1 MFFRGSFL
9 RVSLT
14 VFTLT
19 SCLGCQI
26 TYYLHSAYHQSV
38 LANSREPIDKVLRKS
53 STTEEERRKL
63 KLVQEVKAF
72 SEKELGLKASQNYT
86 SYVKLDD
93 PYVTYIVQVA
103 YAEELKPYLWRFPF
117 IGDVPYKGYFVKSM
131 AVEEAASFPKD
142 KYDTFIRG
150 VSAYSTLGW
159 FQDSVLSTMLR
170 YEDYEL
176 VEILIHETVHTTLY
190 IKSAA
195 EFNER
200 MATFLGQ
207 EGMKIFYRQ
216 KEGDNAKA
224 LAKAEDDTHDQK
236 LFSAFVTKELED
248 LKKWYIENKGKISK
262 ELKTARL
269 KEIQTRFAKELKP
282 KLKTENYREFERR
295 ELNNALLLAY
305 QTYEYSLA
313 DFQKLFDHF
322 GHDFKKTLEWLKG
335 LEKEPKPDQTLKDFV
350 SSLK

>member
-1 MFFRGSFL
+1 MARAIVAAAL
-9 RVSLT
+9 LLSL
-14 VFTLT
+14 
-19 SCLGCQI
+19 CGCQLG
-26 TYYLHSAYHQSV
+26 YYMHSAYHQSLLV
-38 LANSREPIDKVLRKS
+38 NKRESIDKVLRKS
-53 STTEEERRKL
+53 STTEEERHKL
-63 KLVQEVKAF
+63 MLVKEVKAF
-72 SEKELGLKASQNYT
+72 SEKQLGLQASQNYT

-93 PYVTYIVQVA
+93 AYVTYVVQVA
-103 YAEELKPYLWRFPF
+103 YADELKPYLWHFPL

-131 AVEEAASFPKD
+131 ALEEAASFPKD
-142 KYDTFIRG
+142 KYDTYVRG

-176 VEILIHETVHTTLY
+176 VEVLIHETVHTTLY

-224 LAKAEDDTHDQK
+224 LLKAEEDSHDQK
-236 LFSAFVTKELED
+236 LFSVFVTKEIED
-248 LKKWYIENKGKISK
+248 LKKWYIDNKGKVTK
-262 ELKTARL
+262 ESKTARL
-269 KEIQTRFAKELKP
+269 KEIQTRFSQELRP
-282 KLKTENYREFERR
+282 KLKTDNYREFERR

-305 QTYEYSLA
+305 RTYEYSLE

-322 GHDFKKTLEWLKG
+322 GHDFQKTLAWLKG
-335 LEKEPKPDQTLKDFV
+335 LEKDHKPDQTLKDFAA
-350 SSLK
+350 SFK

>member
-1 MFFRGSFL
+1 MTIL
-9 RVSLT
+9 RMALTVSLL
-14 VFTLT
+14 F
-19 SCLGCQI
+19 SCLGCQLG
-26 TYYLHSAYHQSV
+26 YFMHSAYHQSV
-38 LANSREPIDKVLRKS
+38 LVNSRESIDKVLRTS
-53 STTEEERRKL
+53 SVTEEQKRKL
-63 KLVQEVKAF
+63 RLVQEVKAF
-72 SEKELGLKASQNYT
+72 GESQLGLKSSQNYT
-86 SYVKLDD
+86 TFVKIDS

-103 YAEELKPYLWRFPF
+103 YAEELKPYLWKFPF
-117 IGDVPYKGYFVKSM
+117 VGEVPYKGYFVKSM
-131 AVEEAASFPKD
+131 AEDEAATFPKE
-142 KYDTFIRG
+142 KYDTYVRG

-176 VEILIHETVHTTLY
+176 VELILHETVHTTLY

-216 KEGDNAKA
+216 KEGDQSVALKKA
-224 LAKAEDDTHDQK
+224 DEDSHDQK
-236 LFSAFVTKELED
+236 LFSEFLTKEIED
-248 LKKWYIENKGKISK
+248 LKKWYADNKGQVTKASK
-262 ELKTARL
+262 ATRL
-269 KEIQTRFAKELKP
+269 KEIQTRFTKELRP
-282 KLKTENYREFERR
+282 KLQTENYREFEKR

-322 GHDFKKTLEWLKG
+322 QGDFRKVLEYLKG
-335 LEKEPKPDQTLKDFV
+335 LEKDSKPDQTLKDFV
-350 SSLK
+350 NRDSSK